1 MLIQI
6 DQIHFAYPS
15 GVKALDGISL
25 TIHPGETVALVG
37 ENGSGKTTMARHL
50 NALLRPQIGRV
61 SVGDW
66 KVAEHSPAQM
76 ARRVA
81 YAFQNP
87 DEQLF
92 CQKVWD
98 EVAFGPQNLGYP
110 PTQVQS
116 MVAEALK
123 MMDLSTVSQH
133 NPRDLGY
140 SGRKRVALAS
150 ALAMQTPVLI
160 LDEPTAGLDANEHEL
175 LRQMILFLH
184 QQGKTILV
192 ISHDMDFV
200 AENLDRV
207 IFMHQGQIV
216 LDAPTQSFFS
226 KARSKVTYRLN
237 SPQIARLNRYMGNPN
252 EVLNVEQFLI
262 AQASTNSLSS

>member
-25 TIHPGETVALVG
+25 TIQPGETVALVG
-37 ENGSGKTTMARHL
+37 ENGSGKTTLARHL
-50 NALLRPQIGRV
+50 NGLLRPQSGRV

-66 KVAEHSPAQM
+66 QVSEHSPAQM

-81 YAFQNP
+81 YTFQNP

-110 PTQVQS
+110 LAQLKS
-116 MVAEALK
+116 MVAEALE
-123 MMDLSTVSQH
+123 MMDLSDVSQV

-140 SGRKRVALAS
+140 SGRKRVALSS

-160 LDEPTAGLDANEHEL
+160 LDEPTAGMDANEQEL
-175 LRQMILFLH
+175 VSQMISILH

-207 IFMHQGQIV
+207 ILMQQGQIG
-216 LDAPTQSFFS
+216 LDAPAQSFFS
-226 KARSKVTYRLN
+226 TAKSIETYRLN
-237 SPQIARLNRYMGNPN
+237 LPQITRLNRYLGNSHD
-252 EVLNVEQFLI
+252 VLNVEQFLI
-262 AQASTNSLSS
+262 ALS